1 MPRPPSTKSKQFHV
15 FKKLPPSRR
24 LVCGAIVRTRSVPVV
39 QTASLRTLLKQT
51 ARSHLPESYLVGAV
65 RIAMWLAPAFLAV
78 DMMST
83 AAPR

>member
-1 MPRPPSTKSKQFHV
+1 MPPRCSTKSKQFHALE
-15 FKKLPPSRR
+15 KLGLRR
-24 LVCGAIVRTRSVPVV
+24 GPVCGAIVRTRSVPVV
-39 QTASLRTLLKQT
+39 QSASLRTSLQQI
-51 ARSHLPESYLVGAV
+51 AGACLPESYFVGAV